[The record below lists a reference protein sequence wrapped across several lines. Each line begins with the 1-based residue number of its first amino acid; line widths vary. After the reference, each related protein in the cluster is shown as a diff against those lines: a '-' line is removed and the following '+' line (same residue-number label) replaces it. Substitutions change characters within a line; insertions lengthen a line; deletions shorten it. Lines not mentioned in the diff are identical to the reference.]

1 MKTCP
6 KCGAEADGIFCLN
19 CGAAVNSEPAAPA
32 PTSKP
37 VGNDFKE
44 KPIGGAPYQPQQP
57 AQPQQPYY
65 PPQPPVQQPYYPPAP
80 QPQQEKSGMATAA
93 IVFAFLIPLVGFILG
108 ILGKKKYQSPAL
120 QKRCQTAIVISVI
133 VFIINLIINFS
144 SMM

>member
-1 MKTCP
+1 MGDP
-6 KCGAEADGIFCLN
+6 
-19 CGAAVNSEPAAPA
+19 S
-32 PTSKP
+32 
-37 VGNDFKE
+37 
-44 KPIGGAPYQPQQP
+44 QQP
-57 AQPQQPYY
+57 SQPQQPYY

-80 QPQQEKSGMATAA
+80 QPQQEEKGGMAIAA

>member
-1 MKTCP
+1 MKICP
-6 KCGAEADGIFCLN
+6 KCGAEADGIFCIN

-32 PTSKP
+32 P
-37 VGNDFKE
+37 
-44 KPIGGAPYQPQQP
+44 QPQQP
-57 AQPQQPYY
+57 VQPQQPYY
-65 PPQPPVQQPYYPPAP
+65 PPQPPVQQPYYPP
-80 QPQQEKSGMATAA
+80 QPPVQPESTGMATAA
-93 IVFAFLIPLVGFILG
+93 IIFAFLIPLVGFILG